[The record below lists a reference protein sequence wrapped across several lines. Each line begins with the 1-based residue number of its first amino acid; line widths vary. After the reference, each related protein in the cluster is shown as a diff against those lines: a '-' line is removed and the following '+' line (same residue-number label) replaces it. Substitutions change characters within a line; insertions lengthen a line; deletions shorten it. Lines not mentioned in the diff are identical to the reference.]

1 MEPPKEAALKEKL
14 WKLKKGAYGIIRL
27 FYLKLAEKL
36 RDLGLHEVH
45 SDGAVFTYV
54 VEGKLQGLIIS
65 NVDDL
70 LMIGNELFNYEVVEK
85 LKGVFKFSKV
95 ENKSFI

>member
-1 MEPPKEAALKEKL
+1 M
-14 WKLKKGAYGIIRL
+14 WKLKKGAYGIIDGGRL

-54 VEGKLQGLIIS
+54 VGGKLQGLIIS

-70 LMIGNELFNYEVVEK
+70 LMIGNELFNNKVVKK
-85 LKGVFKFSKV
+85 LERCVQIQQ
-95 ENKSFI
+95 N